1 MPYTKKQNKVFRA
14 IEHGWKPDKGSLAS
28 ISQSEAAKMAAEGV
42 KRKQMRKHFKVESVR
57 G

>member
-1 MPYTKKQNKVFRA
+1 MPYSKRQNRTFRA
-14 IEHGWKPDKGSLAS
+14 IAHGWRPDKPSLAS

-42 KRKQMRKHFKVESVR
+42 KRKQKKHLKTESVR